1 MSHDHDQEAAHEPV
15 SYGTYV
21 VTWLALLVLTAI
33 TVTAAGLHFGALNVL
48 VALAIA
54 ATKATIVL
62 YFFMHLKYETTIF
75 HRMLVIVIV
84 TLAIFIGLTFTDV
97 LFR

>member
-1 MSHDHDQEAAHEPV
+1 MSHDHDHETAHGPV
-15 SYGTYV
+15 GYGNYII
-21 VTWLALLVLTAI
+21 TWFALLVLTAI
-33 TVTAAGLHFGALNVL
+33 TVTAAGMHFGALNVL

-75 HRMLVIVIV
+75 HRMLLIVLV

>member
-1 MSHDHDQEAAHEPV
+1 MSHDHDHEAAHEPV
-15 SYGTYV
+15 SYGTYFI
-21 VTWLALLVLTAI
+21 TWFGLLLLTAI
-33 TVTAAGLHFGALNVL
+33 TVTAAGMHFGALNVL

-54 ATKATIVL
+54 SAKATIVL

-84 TLAIFIGLTFTDV
+84 TLAIFIILTYADI